1 MAVPS
6 ISYALRC
13 QISICFDVMAKQGSR
28 NSYLKNFHFRKMICT
43 SAVSEF
49 VDEQKRKL
57 KCIFDQ
63 SVVPF
68 LLNGFTCFAGH
79 RKTWLSTRDPLDG
92 RKL

>member
-1 MAVPS
+1 
-6 ISYALRC
+6 
-13 QISICFDVMAKQGSR
+13 
-28 NSYLKNFHFRKMICT
+28 MICT